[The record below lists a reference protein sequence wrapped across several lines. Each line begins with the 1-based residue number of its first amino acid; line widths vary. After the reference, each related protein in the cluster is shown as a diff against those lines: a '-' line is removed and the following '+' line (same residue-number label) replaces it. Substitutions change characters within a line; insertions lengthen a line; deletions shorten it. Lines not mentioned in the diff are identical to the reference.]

1 MTDAAL
7 LEIFRVSTLDQLA
20 RAEASALALERAAP
34 EEVST
39 GMEAVFRCIHTVKG
53 DAATLQFHALAECC
67 HELETALDCL
77 RGMDANPAPGVVGGL
92 LAAIDCLRDGLDD
105 PASFSAPGTHEPIG
119 ALKALLAPESPEAPE
134 SQAAPGARAPQA
146 ASGLQPPQ
154 SAPPESSPQNAADA
168 QELGY
173 SVRAAHL
180 DTLLEQLSGL
190 MTTRETLAAQAR
202 SEARFDYLHL
212 AAEMERQLA
221 LLGQSILS
229 MRLLSLQA
237 VIPKY
242 RRLVRDLAVQSG
254 KEIDFQVSGEM
265 FELDK
270 TLIEKLNTPLVHLL
284 RNAVRHGVEPPAD
297 RLRAG
302 KPATGVI
309 RLDAWQDGSEIVL
322 TIRDDGAGI
331 DTAAVLAKAVQAGL
345 VEPGGEPD
353 EAKLLAMVFA
363 PGFSTSQ
370 SVDGVSGR
378 GVGLDAVKDAIER
391 LGGDV
396 RVETSPG
403 QGTAFALRAPLPLSL
418 LDCLRVGVGGERYF
432 LPIECVEH
440 CLEGCPA
447 SADAGP
453 VSTVAVQGTVLPCFL
468 LDALFG
474 LPATRKAAVGHLV
487 VARHGGERFA
497 LAVDEVLGLAQV
509 LVKPLEG
516 RMVKQECFI
525 GAAPDEDGSM
535 SLIMAPGFFS
545 KLVRQGGAG

>member
-20 RAEASALALERAAP
+20 RAEAAVLALERASP
-34 EEVST
+34 EEVVP
-39 GMEAVFRCIHTVKG
+39 GMEAVFRCVHTIKG
-53 DAATLQFHALAECC
+53 DAATLQFDGLAECC
-67 HELETALDCL
+67 HELETALDGL
-77 RGMDANPAPGVVGGL
+77 RGMDANPAPEVIGGL
-92 LAAIDCLRDGLDD
+92 LATIDCLRDGLDD
-105 PASFSAPGTHEPIG
+105 PASSFVPGEHEPIES
-119 ALKALLAPESPEAPE
+119 LKALLGPQ
-134 SQAAPGARAPQA
+134 SQTPTGA
-146 ASGLQPPQ
+146 QPPQ
-154 SAPPESSPQNAADA
+154 CAIPESAPPNTSADTP
-168 QELGY
+168 ELGY

-180 DTLLEQLSGL
+180 DTLLENLSEL
-190 MTTRETLAAQAR
+190 MTTREGLAAQAR
-202 SEARFDYLHL
+202 SEGRFDYLHF
-212 AAEMERQLA
+212 AVEMERQLA

-242 RRLVRDLAVQSG
+242 RRLVRDLAAQSG

-284 RNAVRHGVEPPAD
+284 RNAVRHGVESPEE

-302 KPATGVI
+302 KP
-309 RLDAWQDGSEIVL
+309 
-322 TIRDDGAGI
+322 
-331 DTAAVLAKAVQAGL
+331 TAAVLAKAVQAGL
-345 VEPGGEPD
+345 VESGEKPD
-353 EAKLLAMVFA
+353 AAGLLSMVFI

-378 GVGLDAVKDAIER
+378 GVGLDAVKDGIER

-403 QGTAFALRAPLPLSL
+403 QGTAFILRAPLPLSL

-440 CLEGCPA
+440 CLEGSPA
-447 SADAGP
+447 REGIGTA
-453 VSTVAVQGTVLPCFL
+453 STVAVQGAVLPCFL
-468 LDALFG
+468 LDALFD
-474 LPATRKAAVGHLV
+474 LPAVRKATGHLV

-516 RMVKQECFI
+516 RMVEQECFI

-535 SLIMAPGFFS
+535 SLIMAPGYFS
-545 KLVRQGGAG
+545 KLVRLGGAG

>member
-1 MTDAAL
+1 MTDQAL

-20 RAEASALALERAAP
+20 RAEAAALALERASPGDVA
-34 EEVST
+34 T
-39 GMEAVFRCIHTVKG
+39 GMETVFRSIHTVKG

-77 RGMDANPAPGVVGGL
+77 RGMDATPLPAVVGGL
-92 LAAIDCLRDGLDD
+92 LAAIDCLRAGLDD
-105 PASFSAPGTHEPIG
+105 PASFFAPGTREPIR
-119 ALKALLAPESPEAPE
+119 ALQALLGQESPE
-134 SQAAPGARAPQA
+134 SQAAPDGRAPQA
-146 ASGLQPPQ
+146 ASGMQPPQ
-154 SAPPESSPQNAADA
+154 SAPPESSPQGALDP

-180 DTLLEQLSGL
+180 DTLLEHLSGL
-190 MTTRETLAAQAR
+190 MATREALTAQAR
-202 SEARFDYLHL
+202 SEGRFDYLHL
-212 AAEMERQLA
+212 ASELERQLA

-322 TIRDDGAGI
+322 KISDDGSGI

-353 EAKLLAMVFA
+353 EAGLLAMVFA

-378 GVGLDAVKDAIER
+378 GVGLDAVKDAIGR

-396 RVETSPG
+396 LVETSPG
-403 QGTAFALRAPLPLSL
+403 QGTAFVLRAPLPLSL

-440 CLEGCPA
+440 CLEGFPA
-447 SADAGP
+447 SAGAGP
-453 VSTVAVQGTVLPCFL
+453 VSTVPVQGAVLPCFL
-468 LDALFG
+468 LDALFE
-474 LPATRKAAVGHLV
+474 LPDARKAAGHLV

>member
-20 RAEASALALERAAP
+20 RAEAAALALERASP
-34 EEVST
+34 EEVTS

-53 DAATLQFHALAECC
+53 DAATLQFDGLAECC
-67 HELETALDCL
+67 HELETALDGL
-77 RGMDANPAPGVVGGL
+77 RGMDAPPAPEVIGSL
-92 LAAIDCLRDGLDD
+92 LAAMDCLRDGLDD
-105 PASFSAPGTHEPIG
+105 PASSFIPGALEPIES
-119 ALKALLAPESPEAPE
+119 LKALLGRK
-134 SQAAPGARAPQA
+134 SQATPA
-146 ASGLQPPQ
+146 AQPPQ
-154 SAPPESSPQNAADA
+154 CAPPEFAPPNAVADTP
-168 QELGY
+168 ELGY

-180 DTLLEQLSGL
+180 DTLLENLSEL
-190 MTTRETLAAQAR
+190 MTTREALAAQAR
-202 SEARFDYLHL
+202 SEGRFDYLHFAVEL
-212 AAEMERQLA
+212 ERQLA

-242 RRLVRDLAVQSG
+242 RRLVRDLAAQSG
-254 KEIDFQVSGEM
+254 KDIDFQVSGEM

-302 KPATGVI
+302 KASTGVI
-309 RLDAWQDGSEIVL
+309 RLDAWQDGPEIVL
-322 TIRDDGAGI
+322 KVSDDGAGI

-345 VEPGGEPD
+345 VESGEKPD
-353 EAKLLAMVFA
+353 EAGLLAMVFT

-378 GVGLDAVKDAIER
+378 GVGLDAVKDGIER
-391 LGGDV
+391 LGGEV
-396 RVETSPG
+396 RVETVPG
-403 QGTAFALRAPLPLSL
+403 QGSAFVLRAPLPLSL

-440 CLEGCPA
+440 CQEGFPA
-447 SADAGP
+447 SAGAGP
-453 VSTVAVQGTVLPCFL
+453 VSTVPVQGTVLPCFL
-468 LDALFG
+468 LGELFE
-474 LPATRKAAVGHLV
+474 LPAAHKKAGHLV
-487 VARHGGERFA
+487 VARHGGERFV

-509 LVKPLEG
+509 LVKPLKG
-516 RMVKQECFI
+516 RMVEQECFI

-545 KLVRQGGAG
+545 RLVRVGGAG

>member
-20 RAEASALALERAAP
+20 RAEAAALALERASP
-34 EEVST
+34 EEVVP

-53 DAATLQFHALAECC
+53 DAATLQFNGLAECC
-67 HELETALDCL
+67 HELETALEGL
-77 RGMDANPAPGVVGGL
+77 RGMDANPTPEVIGGL

-105 PASFSAPGTHEPIG
+105 PASSFVPGELEPVES
-119 ALKALLAPESPEAPE
+119 LKALLGPQ
-134 SQAAPGARAPQA
+134 SQTTQGA
-146 ASGLQPPQ
+146 QPPCAISE
-154 SAPPESSPQNAADA
+154 SAPPNTSADTP
-168 QELGY
+168 ELGY

-180 DTLLEQLSGL
+180 DTLLENLSEL
-190 MTTRETLAAQAR
+190 MTTREGLAAQAR
-202 SEARFDYLHL
+202 SEGRFDYLHFAVEL
-212 AAEMERQLA
+212 ERQLA

-229 MRLLSLQA
+229 MRLLSLQT

-242 RRLVRDLAVQSG
+242 RRLVRDLAAQSG

-284 RNAVRHGVEPPAD
+284 RNAVRHGVEPPD
-297 RLRAG
+297 VRLRAG
-302 KPATGVI
+302 KPATGII
-309 RLDAWQDGSEIVL
+309 RLDAWQDGPEIVL
-322 TIRDDGAGI
+322 TISDDGAGI
-331 DTAAVLAKAVQAGL
+331 DTAAVLVKAVQAGL
-345 VEPGGEPD
+345 VDSGEKPD
-353 EAKLLAMVFA
+353 EAGLLAMVFT

-378 GVGLDAVKDAIER
+378 GVGLDAVKDGIER

-396 RVETSPG
+396 HVETIPG
-403 QGTAFALRAPLPLSL
+403 QGTAFILRAPLPLSL

-432 LPIECVEH
+432 LPIECVEL
-440 CLEGCPA
+440 CLEGTA
-447 SADAGP
+447 AREGLGTA
-453 VSTVAVQGTVLPCFL
+453 STVAVQGAVLPCFL

-474 LPATRKAAVGHLV
+474 LPAERKAAGHLV

-516 RMVKQECFI
+516 RMVEQECFI

-545 KLVRQGGAG
+545 KLVRLGGAG